1 MHLQYI
7 SDQSGAHTAAIIPI
21 GEWNEIV
28 NKHTDLKELEETV
41 SVSGKKRPMSAFK
54 GMLSKDRGEELQKYV
69 EQSRKEWD
77 RNI

>member
-7 SDQSGAHTAAIIPI
+7 SDQPGAHTAVIIPI

-28 NKHTDLKELEETV
+28 NKHSDLKELEETV
-41 SVSGKKRPMSAFK
+41 SVPGKKLPMSAFK
-54 GMLSKDRGEELQKYV
+54 GMLSKERGEELKKYV